1 VAARRVRFKS
11 TASRPDH
18 PLARAVETRQGVSYA
33 YDVNAE
39 NPNPPIG
46 GSALDR
52 RWAGRRVTA
61 LLEVI
66 LCSDYPTQI
75 VLGATFAALGIR
87 PLMTGGGLNP
97 SYIVG
102 LSLADAAL
110 LIGLIVLFLRAH
122 GEQPRMLF
130 LGQRAVGPEVRA
142 GLPLIGWAFLIA
154 LAVLVPIQQFAPWLR
169 TVPTNPLQELIRT
182 PGGAALFAV
191 VVILAGGVREELQ
204 RAFLLRRFEQHL
216 GGPRVGL
223 VVSSAAFGAGHL
235 LQGADA
241 AVATAVLGAFWGL
254 IYLRRRSVIAPV
266 VSHAGFNL
274 LQIAQF
280 LTLGR

>member
-1 VAARRVRFKS
+1 M
-11 TASRPDH
+11 
-18 PLARAVETRQGVSYA
+18 ETRQGVQYP
-33 YDVNAE
+33 YGVNAE
-39 NPNPPIG
+39 TPPPSLE
-46 GSALDR
+46 SALDR
-52 RWAGRRVTA
+52 GSARGRLAA

-75 VLGATFAALGIR
+75 VLGATFTALGIR
-87 PLMTGGGLNP
+87 PLLSTGGLNP
-97 SYIVG
+97 SYVVG

-110 LIGLIVLFLRAH
+110 LIGLIVLFLRAR
-122 GEQPRMLF
+122 GEPPLALF
-130 LGQRAVGPEVRA
+130 LGRRRVGPEVRA
-142 GLPLIGWAFLIA
+142 GLPLVGWAFLVA
-154 LAVLVPIQQFAPWLR
+154 LAVLVPIQQFAPWMR
-169 TVPTNPLQELIRT
+169 TVQSNPLQDLIRT
-182 PGGAALFAV
+182 PGGAAVFAV
-191 VVILAGGVREELQ
+191 VVVLAGGVREELQ
-204 RAFLLRRFEQHL
+204 RAFLLHRFEQHL

-241 AVATAVLGAFWGL
+241 AAATAVLGAFWGA

-280 LTLGR
+280 LTVGR

>member
-1 VAARRVRFKS
+1 M
-11 TASRPDH
+11 
-18 PLARAVETRQGVSYA
+18 QYA
-33 YDVNAE
+33 YDM
-39 NPNPPIG
+39 NPEIPPPHLEEP
-46 GSALDR
+46 ALDR
-52 RWAGRRVTA
+52 RSSGRRATA

-75 VLGATFAALGIR
+75 VLGATFVALGIR
-87 PLMTGGGLNP
+87 PLTSAGGLNA

-102 LSLADAAL
+102 LSLADATL

-122 GEQPRMLF
+122 GERPQAFF
-130 LGQRAVGPEVRA
+130 LGQRSVSPEVRA
-142 GLPLIGWAFLIA
+142 GLRLIGWAFVIA

-169 TVPTNPLQELIRT
+169 TVQSNPLQDLIRT

-191 VVILAGGVREELQ
+191 VVVLAGGVREELQ

-216 GGPRVGL
+216 GGARVGL
-223 VVSSAAFGAGHL
+223 VVTSAAFGVGHM

-241 AVATAVLGAFWGL
+241 AVATAVLGAFWG
-254 IYLRRRSVIAPV
+254 IVYLRRRSVIAPM

-280 LTLGR
+280 LAVGR